1 MSDDLAEASSAPNPL
16 HAPTRFGRDSVEF
29 ARTASFF
36 DATFSIAATL
46 LVVTLSSETVD
57 WSDWTK
63 FLEAEWPSLLAFAIS
78 FVVICAYWWA
88 NHRLVATLDA
98 MTGRFVAAG
107 LLLLGFVVLLPF
119 TTGGLGDVDSRSS
132 GEVAAVGYALNVAMV
147 SLASMLLLVV
157 AAREG
162 LYRRPPTAA
171 QLRGKLIGLVDTPVV
186 FLLSIP
192 VTLLFGPAWGR
203 YSWMLVAV
211 TGGVFGRLGRR
222 IAGDVA
228 PTGRNGSGTDDRA

>member
-1 MSDDLAEASSAPNPL
+1 MSDDAPGATSANPL
-16 HAPTRFGRDSVEF
+16 DAPTRFDRDSVEF

-63 FLEAEWPSLLAFAIS
+63 FLEAEWPSLLSFAIS
-78 FVVICAYWWA
+78 FVVICVFWWA
-88 NHRLVATLDA
+88 NHRLVATLQA
-98 MTGRFVAAG
+98 MSARFVAAG
-107 LLLLGFVVLLPF
+107 LMLLGFVVLLPF

-132 GEVAAVGYALNVAMV
+132 GEVAAVGYALNVALV

-162 LYRRPPTAA
+162 LYRTAPTAA
-171 QLRGKLIGLVDTPVV
+171 QLRGKLIGLVDTPLV

-192 VTLLFGPAWGR
+192 ITLLFGPSWGR
-203 YSWMLVAV
+203 YSWLLLAV
-211 TGGVFGRLGRR
+211 TGRVVGRLGRR
-222 IAGDVA
+222 VAGDA
-228 PTGRNGSGTDDRA
+228 

>member
-1 MSDDLAEASSAPNPL
+1 MSEQPADVAAPSNPL
-16 HAPTRFGRDSVEF
+16 QAPTRFGRDTVEF

-57 WSDWTK
+57 WSDWSK
-63 FLEAEWPSLLAFAIS
+63 FLEAEWASLLSFVIS
-78 FVVICAYWWA
+78 FVVICAFWWA

-98 MTGRFVAAG
+98 MSSRFVVAG
-107 LLLLGFVVLLPF
+107 LMMLGFVVLLPF

-132 GEVAAVGYALNVAMV
+132 GEIAAVGYALNVALV

-162 LYRRPPTAA
+162 LYRRAPTSA

-192 VTLLFGPAWGR
+192 VTLLVGPVWGR
-203 YSWMLVAV
+203 YSWLLLGV
-211 TGGVFGRLGRR
+211 TGGLVGRLGRR
-222 IAGDVA
+222 VAGDA
-228 PTGRNGSGTDDRA
+228 

>member
-1 MSDDLAEASSAPNPL
+1 MSDDPAGATSATNPL
-16 HAPTRFGRDSVEF
+16 DAPTRFGRDSVEF

-46 LVVTLSSETVD
+46 LVVTLSSESVD
-57 WSDWTK
+57 WSDWAK
-63 FLEAEWPSLLAFAIS
+63 FLEAEWASLLAFAIS
-78 FVVICAYWWA
+78 FVVICAFWWS

-98 MTGRFVAAG
+98 MSGRFVAAG
-107 LLLLGFVVLLPF
+107 LMLLGFVVLLPF
-119 TTGGLGDVDSRSS
+119 TTGGLGDVDNRSS
-132 GEVAAVGYALNVAMV
+132 GEVAAVGYALNVSLV

-162 LYRRPPTAA
+162 LYRRAPTPA
-171 QLRGKLIGLVDTPVV
+171 QLRGKLIGLVDTPIV

-192 VTLLFGPAWGR
+192 ITLLLGPAWGR

-211 TGGVFGRLGRR
+211 TGGIAGRLGRR
-222 IAGDVA
+222 VA
-228 PTGRNGSGTDDRA
+228 SGA

>member
-1 MSDDLAEASSAPNPL
+1 MSDDAAAATSPPNPL
-16 HAPTRFGRDSVEF
+16 HAPTRFGRDSMEF

-63 FLEAEWPSLLAFAIS
+63 FLEAEWASLLSFVIS
-78 FVVICAYWWA
+78 FVVICAFWWS

-98 MTGRFVAAG
+98 MSTRFVVAG
-107 LLLLGFVVLLPF
+107 LMLLGFVVLLPF

-147 SLASMLLLVV
+147 SLASMLLVVV

-162 LYRRPPTAA
+162 LYRREPTAA
-171 QLRGKLIGLVDTPVV
+171 QVRGKLIGLVDTPIV

-192 VTLLFGPAWGR
+192 VTLVFGPAWGR

-211 TGGVFGRLGRR
+211 TGGIAGRLGRR
-222 IAGDVA
+222 VAGDV
-228 PTGRNGSGTDDRA
+228 

>member
-1 MSDDLAEASSAPNPL
+1 MSDDLAGASSAQNPL

-46 LVVTLSSETVD
+46 LVVTLSSETID

-78 FVVICAYWWA
+78 FVVICAFWWA

-107 LLLLGFVVLLPF
+107 LLLF
-119 TTGGLGDVDSRSS
+119 TTGGLGDVDSRTS

-162 LYRRPPTAA
+162 LYRRAPTAA

-192 VTLLFGPAWGR
+192 VTLVFGPAWGR

-211 TGGVFGRLGRR
+211 TGGIFGRLGHRV
-222 IAGDVA
+222 AGDLE
-228 PTGRNGSGTDDRA
+228 PTGRNDSGTTDRA